1 MRQHIGM
8 HAVPRARVPTA
19 HLEPMCWE
27 LDARYMRVSARATRI
42 LRRELDCQWH
52 LESVRV
58 DTHMHRYTHSVM
70 EAPTPVVPRVPCLL
84 HRVSPR
90 DARA

>member
-42 LRRELDCQWH
+42 LHRELDCQWH
-52 LESVRV
+52 LESVCV
-58 DTHMHRYTHSVM
+58 DTHMHRYTHS
-70 EAPTPVVPRVPCLL
+70 AAL
-84 HRVSPR
+84 R
-90 DARA
+90 DGGSDTGGASVLIT